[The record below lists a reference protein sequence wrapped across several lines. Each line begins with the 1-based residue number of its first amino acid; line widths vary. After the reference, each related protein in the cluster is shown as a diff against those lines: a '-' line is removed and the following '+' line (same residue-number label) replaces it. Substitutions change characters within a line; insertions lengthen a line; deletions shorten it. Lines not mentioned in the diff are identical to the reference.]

1 LKVATIGSVPVYIGR
16 SWGILAVII
25 LVLLGPQ
32 LQEANPDLGFRAYLI
47 AAAYALMLLVAVFVH
62 EGAHALGARSFGYP
76 VHRVV
81 ADLWG
86 GHTALDVSRATPG
99 PSAVVAV
106 VGPLSNLVLAA
117 LGQGVA
123 ALVEPGIPHGLASI
137 FALLNFLLA
146 LFNLLPG
153 LPLDGGQLV
162 EALVWKVTGNR
173 HRGRV
178 VAGYA
183 GLVVTLGVLFWF
195 VGRPLLAGEK
205 PSFGSIG
212 WSLLIC
218 MFLWQGA
225 QNAIRSG
232 KVAGIIAGVRVV
244 DLLQPV
250 VPVPAGA
257 SLADLPSGLPPV
269 VVDTSGMPIGLVD
282 ADALA
287 AVPGAAIGQ
296 TPVLSVTRPMPPDW
310 VVDVDPNGPITPV
323 LAPLSRQPAG
333 LVAIRWGGRVLGVVS
348 VAAVN
353 AAASARAPR
362 P

>member
-1 LKVATIGSVPVYIGR
+1 MATIGSVPVYIGR

-81 ADLWG
+81 AALWG

-123 ALVEPGIPHGLASI
+123 ALLEPGIPHGLASI

-178 VAGYA
+178 SRS
-183 GLVVTLGVLFWF
+183 
-195 VGRPLLAGEK
+195 GRPGG
-205 PSFGSIG
+205 PTP
-212 WSLLIC
+212 
-218 MFLWQGA
+218 
-225 QNAIRSG
+225 R
-232 KVAGIIAGVRVV
+232 
-244 DLLQPV
+244 
-250 VPVPAGA
+250 
-257 SLADLPSGLPPV
+257 
-269 VVDTSGMPIGLVD
+269 
-282 ADALA
+282 A
-287 AVPGAAIGQ
+287 ARRDDNHTA
-296 TPVLSVTRPMPPDW
+296 
-310 VVDVDPNGPITPV
+310 PV
-323 LAPLSRQPAG
+323 LAESADRPHSQHHFPPPPATHPCTCSTMG
-333 LVAIRWGGRVLGVVS
+333 EIHT
-348 VAAVN
+348 
-353 AAASARAPR
+353 ASTPIDWR
-362 P
+362 